1 MSGDEISGFRDVLQY
16 VARAATL
23 WASEVAWQH
32 RINGIE
38 YVTEG

>member
-1 MSGDEISGFRDVLQY
+1 MSGDECFRDVLQR
-16 VARAATL
+16 VATL

-32 RINGIE
+32 RINDTE